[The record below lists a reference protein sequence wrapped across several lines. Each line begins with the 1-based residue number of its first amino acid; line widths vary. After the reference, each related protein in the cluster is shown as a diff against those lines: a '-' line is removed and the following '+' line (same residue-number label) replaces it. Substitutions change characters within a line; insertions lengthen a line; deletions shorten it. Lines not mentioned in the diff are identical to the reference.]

1 MKHLKLLAVC
11 CLAAWGMYAQ
21 AQTEAQD
28 TLVYSLEDNEAT
40 LTQVKYL
47 ADSTLVIPE
56 TTIIDGV
63 TYEVTKLNVPA
74 NLQGIKVFP
83 DYKKCKKI
91 VVPKT
96 VKTIQSMGHGLGTRL
111 DSMIIAKGS
120 KLRSIT
126 GRSAISRCNNLNLP
140 ASLKECTSGC
150 ITDARNVTLEM
161 DSVPDY
167 CLYQN
172 TMLENVV
179 FSPDTKHIGKSAF
192 SKCRNLKNVDLPAT
206 VESIEEKA
214 FPVALTNIVL
224 PASVKSIGNSAFTG
238 AITVSA
244 LGDEPAILG
253 SGVFAKGAK
262 IYVSFAGYKKYSEAE
277 GWKDYT
283 LMLPGFWKD
292 NVSYRPTGGNVVS
305 VTFCNVPDD
314 GTLIIPATVEYEG
327 ISFKV
332 TAIEDR
338 ALSCG
343 ARELIIEAPLTKI
356 GEYHRFSKYLTTV
369 KLPDSL
375 TIIPSRMFEGCSKL
389 ESIDLPDELKRIEDG
404 AFKETSISQIEFP
417 EGLEY
422 IGDAAF
428 YGTPLQ
434 GVKFPEGL
442 EYIGSAA
449 FYGTPLQGVKF
460 PESLKTISGDAFA
473 YCDGIKEIKF
483 PANLKLISDGAFA
496 YTSIENV
503 TIPAATDVFRS
514 PFYGCRRLKNITVES
529 GNSRVYDIDGVLFE
543 TWSGFTGETVD
554 TLERL
559 LAYPCARTDR
569 VYRVPEGTG
578 GILSRAFEGTT
589 HLHSVIGNEGLTSL
603 GDYAISRGATS
614 VEYVYLPSTIKTIVG
629 SVAGQGVKLVDLR
642 AEAVPA
648 CFEGFQSQR
657 KVFLCVP
664 EESAEAFRSIP
675 GIGNAFK
682 VVTKHVEETNV
693 HYVSESE
700 GEMTAVCGTYNVK
713 DSVLDVRE
721 KVLPRNLKDPMAE
734 EEYHTVK
741 RIADNAFH
749 SYSCAYDSV
758 RYFGF
763 PPSIEHIGTSAL
775 NFNRLEQI
783 IIYAGESP
791 YFTTVDGVLYD
802 KDTTTLVKYP
812 SMRKTESYVLPQT
825 VDSTYFGSVLLDD
838 GYYLFMEESACP
850 DYPMKNM
857 YILNKNLNLRL
868 CGYMY
873 APSAT
878 LYIRKSLVDELK
890 QSLIDDYMQNFDYT
904 ECIGKFKN
912 IVELSDEEADG
923 ILTGINKVPMATA
936 QESTSQNR
944 IYTLSGVQV
953 KHPSKGLYIRNG
965 KKIVIK

>member
-74 NLQGIKVFP
+74 YTKGTKVFP

-96 VKTIQSMGHGLGTRL
+96 VKTIQSMGHGVGKRL

-126 GRSAISRCNNLNLP
+126 GRSAINLCDNLNLP
-140 ASLKECTSGC
+140 ASLKECSSGC
-150 ITDARNVTLEM
+150 ITGVKNVTLEM

-214 FPVALTNIVL
+214 FPVELTNIVL
-224 PASVKSIGNSAFTG
+224 PASVKSIGNSAFAG
-238 AITVSA
+238 AKTVSA

-283 LMLPGFWKD
+283 LMLPNFWKD
-292 NVSYRPTGGNVVS
+292 NVSYHPMGGNVVS
-305 VTFCNVPDD
+305 VNFCNVPDD

-327 ISFKV
+327 MSFIV
-332 TAIEDR
+332 AAIADG

-356 GEYHRFSKYLTTV
+356 GKYHKFSKYLTTV
-369 KLPDSL
+369 KLPNSL
-375 TIIPSRMFEGCSKL
+375 TIIPSYMFEGCSKL
-389 ESIDLPDELKRIEDG
+389 ESIDLPNELKRIEDG
-404 AFKETSISQIEFP
+404 VFKETNMHQIE
-417 EGLEY
+417 
-422 IGDAAF
+422 
-428 YGTPLQ
+428 
-434 GVKFPEGL
+434 FPEGL

-449 FYGTPLQGVKF
+449 FYGTPLQGVTF

-483 PANLKLISDGAFA
+483 PANLEYISEGAFA

-503 TIPAATDVFRS
+503 TIPAATDVYRS

-529 GNSRVYDIDGVLFE
+529 GNSRVYDIDGVLFN
-543 TWSGFTGETVD
+543 TWSGLAEGIED

-559 LAYPCARTDR
+559 VAYPCARTDR
-569 VYRVPEGTG
+569 VYRIPEGTEVVMP
-578 GILSRAFEGTT
+578 RAFEGTT
-589 HLHSVIGNEGLTSL
+589 HLHSVIGNEGLTGL
-603 GDYAISRGATS
+603 GEYAISEGATS
-614 VEYVYLPSTIKTIVG
+614 VEYVYLPSSIERMVG
-629 SVAGQGVKLVDLR
+629 SIAGQGVKLVDLW
-642 AEAVPA
+642 AEAVPVY
-648 CFEGFQSQR
+648 FEGFQSQR
-657 KVFLCVP
+657 KVYLCVP

-675 GIGNAFK
+675 GIDNAFK
-682 VVTKHVEETNV
+682 VVTKHVEEKNV

-713 DSVLDVRE
+713 DSVLDIRE

-812 SMRKTESYVLPQT
+812 SMRKTENYVLPQT

-838 GYYLFMEESACP
+838 GYYSFMEESACP

-890 QSLIDDYMQNFDYT
+890 QSLIDDYMQNIDYT

-923 ILTGINKVPMATA
+923 ILTGISKVPMATA